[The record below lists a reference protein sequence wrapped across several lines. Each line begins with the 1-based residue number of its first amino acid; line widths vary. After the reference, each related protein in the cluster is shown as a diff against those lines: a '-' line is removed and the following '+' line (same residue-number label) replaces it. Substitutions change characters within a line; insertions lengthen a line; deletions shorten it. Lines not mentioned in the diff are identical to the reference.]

1 MGTRH
6 VGERKVRHEVLMFV
20 YRSSANPIVLMLAC
34 AGANCTRL
42 QLDGKVHIECGQDA
56 KHRHAPPPPPV
67 ASLARKQ
74 RQIRQRRTTRIVRR
88 RSRQMNQTADVE
100 RVLQVEGDIGEHA
113 GELFLHQLGGGERTI
128 ELLAV

>member
-1 MGTRH
+1 MQNT
-6 VGERKVRHEVLMFV
+6 
-20 YRSSANPIVLMLAC
+20 AML
-34 AGANCTRL
+34 
-42 QLDGKVHIECGQDA
+42 
-56 KHRHAPPPPPV
+56 PPPPV